1 MLGAAQCLEPA
12 HVAGF
17 FFRPWLDKVYF
28 CGILVRMTI
37 QNKGVEILLNRM
49 KSHPEEFIDDLR
61 WGWVIIPL
69 LDRVN
74 GVVSTTHHP
83 RTPLAF
89 LSDEEI
95 NSLYDAYMA
104 LQGGAF
110 SKRVMRELLV
120 ADGGEDKR

>member
-1 MLGAAQCLEPA
+1 MWR
-12 HVAGF
+12 V
-17 FFRPWLDKVYF
+17 FFRLRLDKVYF
-28 CGILVRMTI
+28 CGILVGMTI

-49 KSHPEEFIDDLR
+49 KSHPEEFMGSTR
-61 WGWVIIPL
+61 WDWVIFPL
-69 LDRVN
+69 LDRVH
-74 GVVSTTHHP
+74 GFVSTTHHI
-83 RTPLAF
+83 RTPLPF

-104 LQGGAF
+104 LQGDAF